1 MSMRSRTISIAI
13 ASLLPQ
19 GVLGWLLRVGLHR
32 RILPQYSLKLN
43 GKGFVPSAAREGKPC
58 EC

>member
-19 GVLGWLLRVGLHR
+19 GVLGWLLRVELHHR
-32 RILPQYSLKLN
+32 TLPQYSSGLN
-43 GKGFVPSAAREGKPC
+43 GKEFVPSAAREGKP
-58 EC
+58 